1 MMEGLRVKEV
11 TGESLGSTLLWLSRN
26 IIGKAGLLL
35 AHWQAREEG
44 ALEREQGV
52 SPGCKSPEDP

>member
-1 MMEGLRVKEV
+1 MG
-11 TGESLGSTLLWLSRN
+11 LLWLPRKV
-26 IIGKAGLLL
+26 IGKELAKAGLLL